1 MEAWREGRIA
11 WFGGMEGGENSIA
24 WRHGGREEKHVLE
37 AWREG
42 RLACFGGIEKGMEGG
57 EFSMI

>member
-11 WFGGMEGGENSIA
+11 WFGGMEGGENYIA

-37 AWREG
+37 A
-42 RLACFGGIEKGMEGG
+42 LEGG
-57 EFSMI
+57 EISMFWRH